1 MTRSR
6 RLPAS
11 QPSLLLF
18 SAALIA
24 SVLAH
29 ALVLSNP
36 RLPGWLSPLP
46 KQDQRPLIITLQ
58 NTPAAK
64 APKEAPRLAEH
75 DSEGSANTLQDNQHR
90 TIAASSLEAAVADR
104 PAVATED
111 SNTTRLLTNP
121 YAKTQTVQPEPSGT
135 TQPQGFLTSVNQ
147 QTQTNPLPPQVGDLA
162 EQQHHETGRSKAV
175 HGRNA
180 VGVAWARYALDWQ
193 QKMERIGTYHF
204 PEPARQQQLYGGP
217 VLTVQINADGS
228 LRSVSVARSS
238 GHKLLDD
245 AAKNIVRLA
254 APFAPFPPALASQ
267 YRSWEITR
275 KWVFTNDNRLSSQ

>member
-11 QPSLLLF
+11 QPSSLLF

-29 ALVLSNP
+29 ALVLINP

-58 NTPAAK
+58 NTPTAK
-64 APKEAPRLAEH
+64 APVAAPRLAEQ

-90 TIAASSLEAAVADR
+90 TIAASSLETAGADSPAA
-104 PAVATED
+104 ATE
-111 SNTTRLLTNP
+111 SNTRLLTNP
-121 YAKTQTVQPEPSGT
+121 YATTQIVQPAPGGT
-135 TQPQGFLTSVNQ
+135 IQPQDATTSANQ
-147 QTQTNPLPPQVGDLA
+147 LAQANPLSQQAGDPA
-162 EQQHHETGRSKAV
+162 EQEHHAETGRSKAMY
-175 HGRNA
+175 GRNA

-193 QKMERIGTYHF
+193 QKMEHIGTYHF
-204 PEPARQQQLYGGP
+204 PKQARQQQLYGGP
-217 VLTVQINADGS
+217 VLTVAINADGS

-245 AAKNIVRLA
+245 AAQNIVRLA

-267 YRSWEITR
+267 YRTWEITR